1 MLNMWPVLV
10 VGVEIGLILAV
21 VAAALV
27 MFCIVP
33 LFEKHAA
40 LKGPRRVPHN
50 DRDPRS

>member
-21 VAAALV
+21 LAAALV
-27 MFCIVP
+27 LYGIAP
-33 LFEKHAA
+33 LFEKRAA
-40 LKGPRRVPHN
+40 IKQARRATHN